1 MGASLVGGG
10 DPQEQPELVAGGRRG
25 RERRDPGPG
34 TRGEGGLSGGD
45 ARPASGR
52 TSVPVPLH
60 PVDPALSLVD

>member
-25 RERRDPGPG
+25 RERRDTGPEG
-34 TRGEGGLSGGD
+34 REGGPSGGD